1 MIKVLMVFGT
11 RPEAIKM
18 APLYFE
24 LKNRDSIDV
33 RICVTSQHREMLDQV
48 LEIFQIV
55 PEYDLDIMKKS
66 RSLHESVSIMISSL
80 PRVFDDFDPKIVLV
94 HGDTA
99 STLATTIAAFY
110 SNILVGHVEAGL
122 RTGDLK
128 FPWPEEG
135 NRKLVGAIANLH
147 FCPTSK
153 SQENLLAEGVLA
165 ENVYVTGNTVIDA
178 LKMVVLKHFENSDKN
193 IFLKSIDQR
202 LNGANR
208 IILVTGH
215 RRENFG
221 SGILQICEALKKI
234 AIDNSE
240 VLIVYPIHLNPN
252 IKHPVKSMLANV
264 NNILLLPPLSY
275 VNFVGLMYFSTL
287 ILTDS
292 GGIQEEGP
300 SLGKPVLVM
309 RDLTERPEAVEAGTV
324 KLIGRKTENIVRSVN
339 ELLADQNL
347 YKSMANSQNP
357 YGDGQASIR
366 ISNILEKTLVK
377 K

>member
-1 MIKVLMVFGT
+1 M
-11 RPEAIKM
+11 
-18 APLYFE
+18 
-24 LKNRDSIDV
+24 
-33 RICVTSQHREMLDQV
+33 
-48 LEIFQIV
+48 
-55 PEYDLDIMKKS
+55 
-66 RSLHESVSIMISSL
+66 
-80 PRVFDDFDPKIVLV
+80 
-94 HGDTA
+94 
-99 STLATTIAAFY
+99 
-110 SNILVGHVEAGL
+110 
-122 RTGDLK
+122 
-128 FPWPEEG
+128 
-135 NRKLVGAIANLH
+135 
-147 FCPTSK
+147 
-153 SQENLLAEGVLA
+153 LA